1 MTHKKILDKG
11 AFKNYGRGAIKM
23 STLLNKFYLVKLSI
37 IGEGRRDINK
47 VQNFVHVGFEG
58 VSKRLSVRIAS
69 VFF

>member
-1 MTHKKILDKG
+1 
-11 AFKNYGRGAIKM
+11 M

-58 VSKRLSVRIAS
+58 VSKRLSVRITS
-69 VFF
+69 VFFLRNAFIEKKSKKV